1 MRVVV
6 VGSGAREHAIAWRL
20 GRCASVERVYS
31 CPGSAGMEDVAERW
45 TLDPEDADALTEKA
59 RSVAADLVVIGPEG
73 PLVAGLA
80 DRLRRNGLTVLG
92 PSAQAAR
99 IEGSKAWAMELCHQ
113 YGIPAPRALRVPD
126 GKEAVRIAAG
136 CDLPV
141 VLKADGLASGK
152 GVVVAR
158 TRAEAVAAA
167 ETLGRR
173 GPVVFEECLEGPE
186 VSAFALSDGAHVQ
199 FYGLARDHKR
209 LLDGD
214 QGPMTGGMGA
224 FTPVADV
231 SPELVRAI
239 RQDILEAA
247 VAAMADRG
255 CPFTGFLF
263 AGLMLTASGPQVLEF
278 NCRLGDPEAQVLL
291 PQIDG
296 DLALQWRAAAQGE
309 WEAGDVSYRPGAAVG
324 VVLASAGYPAA
335 PHTGEPIE
343 GLDEA
348 GQVMHASDVLAFHAA
363 TDRRH
368 AHWYTTG
375 GRVLTLVGRAATAD
389 AARQAAYRAADTV
402 RFPGAQRR
410 NDIAGSTRWEGRMDA

>member
-1 MRVVV
+1 
-6 VGSGAREHAIAWRL
+6 
-20 GRCASVERVYS
+20 
-31 CPGSAGMEDVAERW
+31 MEDVAERW
-45 TLDPEDADALTEKA
+45 TLDPDDADTLAEKA
-59 RSVAADLVVIGPEG
+59 RSVAADLVVIGPEA
-73 PLVAGLA
+73 PLVNGLA
-80 DRLRRNGLTVLG
+80 DRLRRQGLTVLG

-158 TRAEAVAAA
+158 TRAEAVEAA
-167 ETLGRR
+167 EILGRR
-173 GPVVFEECLEGPE
+173 GPVVLEECLEGRE
-186 VSAFALSDGAHVQ
+186 VSAFALSDGTRVQ

-209 LLDGD
+209 LFRGD

-224 FTPVADV
+224 FTPVPDV
-231 SPELVRAI
+231 SPELVRTI

-247 VAAMADRG
+247 VTAMADRG

-263 AGLMLTASGPQVLEF
+263 AGLMLTADGPQVLEF

-296 DLALQWRAAAQGE
+296 DIALQWWAAAQGE
-309 WEAGDVSYRPGAAVG
+309 REAGDVSQRSGAAVG

-335 PHTGEPIE
+335 PRTGERIE
-343 GLDEA
+343 GLDAA
-348 GQVMHASDVLAFHAA
+348 GRVAHVPDVLAFHAA
-363 TDRRH
+363 TDRRD
-368 AHWYTTG
+368 AGWCTTG
-375 GRVLTLVGRAATAD
+375 GRVLTVVGCGATQE
-389 AARQAAYRAADTV
+389 AARRAAYRAADAV
-402 RFPGAQRR
+402 QFAGVQRR
-410 NDIAGSTRWEGRMDA
+410 DDIAVSRSEGEVDA